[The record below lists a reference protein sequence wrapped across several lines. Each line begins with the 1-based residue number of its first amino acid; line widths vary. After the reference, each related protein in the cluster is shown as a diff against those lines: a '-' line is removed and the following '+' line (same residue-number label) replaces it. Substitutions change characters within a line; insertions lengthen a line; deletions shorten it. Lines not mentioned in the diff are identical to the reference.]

1 MKYFISIKGKK
12 QGPYNLEELRNLNL
26 FNTTL
31 VWKNGMQDWQQAKE
45 IDELKEIT
53 LTPPPELPKGKL
65 SGDEIV
71 KILFIHLF
79 FGLGFFYVDKT
90 VQRKYLY
97 PAFGLYA
104 LLDVILGPGLD
115 IEPFDTEEFGLTTFI
130 ISLVVCYLIGYID
143 VYYHRYKISREEITV
158 HNKK

>member
-12 QGPYNLEELRNLNL
+12 QGPYNFDELKELNL

-31 VWKNGMQDWQQAKE
+31 VWKDGMQDWQQAKE
-45 IDELKEIT
+45 IDELKDIT
-53 LTPPPELPKGKL
+53 LTPPPDLPKGKL
-65 SGDEIV
+65 SVDEIV
-71 KILFIHLF
+71 KIFFIHLL
-79 FGLGFFYVDKT
+79 FGMGFFYVDKT
-90 VQRKYLY
+90 IQRKFLY

-115 IEPFDTEEFGLTTFI
+115 IEPFAEDFGFVTFC

-143 VYYHRYKISREEITV
+143 VYYHRYKMSQEENTV
-158 HNKK
+158 HNNK

>member
-1 MKYFISIKGKK
+1 MKYFISIKGKN
-12 QGPYNLEELRNLNL
+12 QGPYNLDELEKLNL

-31 VWKNGMQDWQQAKE
+31 VWKDGMQDWQQAKE

-65 SGDEIV
+65 SIYEIV
-71 KILFIHLF
+71 KIFFIHLL
-79 FGLGFFYVDKT
+79 FGVGFFYVDKT
-90 VQRKYLY
+90 IQRKYLY
-97 PAFGLYA
+97 PVFGLYA

-115 IEPFDTEEFGLTTFI
+115 IEPFAGYFGGVTFV
-130 ISLVVCYLIGYID
+130 ISLVICYLIGYID
-143 VYYHRYKISREEITV
+143 VFYHRYKLSQAENTI